1 MNNYKKYLVLLIFFQ
16 FCAAAMQQ
24 VQIQT
29 KSESGKTVKLDIG
42 SLQGVKSGD
51 FADLTLKSGTLDVP
65 RYSLVGPGRVLKVFQ
80 NFSYWYFPQGES
92 SDLKIGKT
100 YHLLLRRKTLEGR
113 SDVKIDY
120 RVSAYQN
127 DNVKKMREK
136 GERANF
142 PKDLIQ
148 EDNTFESEVYKDELI
163 SDADYRKVKNV
174 RMNKKSGALIMDEDF
189 MEVQFLR
196 ADTNVINRKKIV
208 KEYKDNLAK
217 AQHKQQIKKINKL
230 KYGYDELY
238 YEVNNSND
246 PSKMRMSSQNY
257 VSQKREEDKQLSRIP
272 RETLDMIEKHG
283 KGWSSDMDDTELK
296 NYLLKTGVAREQARQ
311 KSVLTLQSGNEFT
324 LYLGSNLTAN
334 YNTIDDSHQF
344 NGFTM
349 AVGYDLHLV
358 RVTDQLHSWS
368 FDVKFERGSLS
379 IGQETVNS
387 RITYG
392 AFSGHL
398 NYYFKNYP
406 HSRNKFA
413 WYIGAGLKRG
423 NGDGTN
429 ANLNSD
435 YKYEVSSVPSTQLG
449 VKYRMAAGRDYEFSS
464 RFGFGFNARLM
475 YENLS
480 VKTINEV
487 QDDFQPN
494 QTVSNMR
501 LDIGLSIYF

>member
-16 FCAAAMQQ
+16 ISAVAMQQ
-24 VQIQT
+24 VLIQT
-29 KSESGKTVKLDIG
+29 KSDSGKTVKMNIG

-51 FADLTLKSGTLDVP
+51 FGDLTLKSGTLDVP

-80 NFSYWYFPQGES
+80 NFSYWYFPQGGH
-92 SDLKIGKT
+92 SDLEVGKT
-100 YHLLLRRKTLEGR
+100 YHILLRRKTLEGR

-120 RVSAYQN
+120 RVSAYEN
-127 DNVKKMREK
+127 DKVRKRRKE
-136 GERANF
+136 GERGNF
-142 PKDLIQ
+142 PSDLIQ
-148 EDNTFESEVYKDELI
+148 ENNTFESQVYKDDII
-163 SDADYRKVKNV
+163 SEADYRKVKNIK
-174 RMNKKSGALIMDEDF
+174 MNKKSGALIMDEDF

-208 KEYKDNLAK
+208 KEYKDKIAK
-217 AQHKQQIKKINKL
+217 DQHKQQISKINKL

-246 PSKMRMSSQNY
+246 LSKMRMSSQNV
-257 VSQKREEDKQLSRIP
+257 VSERREKEKKLSQIP
-272 RETLDMIEKHG
+272 EETLAMIEKHG
-283 KGWSSDMDDTELK
+283 DGWSSDMNDTELK

-324 LYLGSNLTAN
+324 FFLGSNLTAN
-334 YNTIDDSHQF
+334 YTTEDDSHQF
-344 NGFTM
+344 NGFV
-349 AVGYDLHLV
+349 AALGYDLHLV
-358 RVTDQLHSWS
+358 RVTDQLHNWS
-368 FDVKFERGSLS
+368 LDVKFERGSLS

-413 WYIGAGLKRG
+413 WYIGAGIKRG

-429 ANLNSD
+429 TNLDSD
-435 YKYEVSSVPSTQLG
+435 YKYEISSIPSTQLG

-464 RFGFGFNARLM
+464 KFGFGFNARLI
-475 YENLS
+475 YENLN

-501 LDIGLSIYF
+501 LDVGLSIYF